1 MKKKVTKIVRLKN
14 FPLLFPAK
22 RDVKSFRVGR
32 NIFFFP
38 SLFFLFFYLS
48 FYDRWTSRNRRR
60 TNSRHEFVTVE
71 EGAWQFRC

>member
-38 SLFFLFFYLS
+38 SLFFLFFFIS
-48 FYDRWTSRNRRR
+48 HFTIVGRVEIGDARIRG
-60 TNSRHEFVTVE
+60 TNS
-71 EGAWQFRC
+71 